1 MKLKSIVMATMFA
14 SAGFMTVAAHAATPI
29 VREMPM
35 ELVSDDEGG
44 FNAHF
49 GNNFG
54 SSTAGKSFADKYFFS
69 INSNFDTSAS
79 LTSSYLNSAK
89 VKDLTITGFSLTKY
103 DPSSMTNLMT
113 VNGSNE
119 TLAGANPT
127 DTWSLKSFGLTNG
140 SYFIKVDGKVLGNG
154 GGTYGSDLTISAV
167 PEPETYGM
175 LLAGLGLMGFVARR
189 KAKKTTAANV

>member
-1 MKLKSIVMATMFA
+1 MKLKSILMATMFA
-14 SAGFMTVAAHAATPI
+14 SAGFMAVAAHAAPI
-29 VREMPM
+29 VREMPT

-54 SSTAGKSFADKYFFS
+54 SATSGKSFADKYFFS
-69 INSNFDTSAS
+69 ITSGFDSSAS
-79 LTSSYLNSAK
+79 LTSTYLNSTK
-89 VKDLTITGFSLTKY
+89 VKDLMITGFSLTKY
-103 DPSSMTNLMT
+103 DPSSLVNLMT
-113 VNGSNE
+113 VNGVNE
-119 TLAGANPT
+119 TSAGTNPT
-127 DTWSLKSFGLTNG
+127 DSWSLKSFGLTSG
-140 SYFIKVDGKVLGNG
+140 SYFIKVDGNIIGNG

-189 KAKKTTAANV
+189 KAKKAASV